1 MCLLE
6 AAMCEKCRSSHFQS
20 ELGGVKSLRTGGLK
34 ILGLGREGYQF
45 FLGGELLL
53 LGGRSQYPIICHAV
67 TICQHDII
75 VKFSCHCCISLVKFS
90 YWSKFHVDIITGSRV
105 LQFSFITCQEI
116 WKKEIPSLNFSQQ
129 LETGVS

>member
-45 FLGGELLL
+45 FLGGSYFY
-53 LGGRSQYPIICHAV
+53 LGGGVSTPLYAMLSQFANMTSLSNFLAIVVFLLSSLV
-67 TICQHDII
+67 TGPS
-75 VKFSCHCCISLVKFS
+75 FMSISLL
-90 YWSKFHVDIITGSRV
+90 V
-105 LQFSFITCQEI
+105 LELRQFSFITCQEI